1 MKQKFDVITSTCV
14 PLPLENIDTDQIIP
28 ARFLKATTREER
40 FFGDNL
46 FRDWRYNPDGTV
58 VKDFVLNDPKYK
70 GCILVAGKN
79 FGSGSSREHAAWA
92 IAGYGFRVVISSFFA
107 DIHKNNE
114 LNNFVL
120 PVQVS
125 EDFLSE
131 LFSTIQNNPDAE
143 VEVDLPNQTVTNKT
157 TGRSEHF
164 DINGYKKHCLMNG
177 LDDIDFLVANKD
189 KIETWECNAT
199 LRPSG
204 WRTAEKINTYKR
216 ILPFVE
222 IMDSTL
228 RDGEQTNGVSFLP
241 HEKLVMARKLL
252 SDVNVDRIEVAS
264 ARVSEGEREAVTKI
278 CAYAQ
283 KNGLLDRVEV
293 LGFVDGGKSIDW
305 IAECG
310 GRVVNLLAKGSLKHC
325 THQLHKT
332 PDEHISDIKK
342 ELEYAASKGISVN
355 LYLEDWSNGMKDSP
369 EYVYQLMD
377 ALTLNVQ
384 SSMFN
389 VQRFMLPDTLGVM
402 NPLQVIEYFRKMI
415 KRYPDVH
422 FDFHAHNDYDLAVS
436 NSLAAVLSG
445 ARGLHVTVNGLGER
459 CGNAPLASVQAI
471 LKDQF
476 QAKTSI
482 VENQLND
489 LSRMVESFSG
499 ITVAPNQPIVG
510 ENVFTQVAGVHAD
523 GDTKDQLY
531 FNELI
536 PERFGRKREYA
547 LGKQSGRANIVKNL
561 EELGL
566 ELTPEQTRR
575 VTERITE
582 LGDKKEIVTQDDLPY
597 IVSDVLKHGG
607 SEEKVKLI
615 SYIVTTAYG
624 LRPGANIKV
633 EINGQEY
640 EGSAVGDGQYDAFV
654 KALRH
659 IYKKYLDRTFPTLA
673 NYQVSIPPGG
683 RTDALVQ
690 TVISWHYKDGLLRT
704 RGLDAD
710 QTEAAIKATFK
721 MLNIIESDLSK

>member
-1 MKQKFDVITSTCV
+1 M
-14 PLPLENIDTDQIIP
+14 
-28 ARFLKATTREER
+28 
-40 FFGDNL
+40 
-46 FRDWRYNPDGTV
+46 GTAQQV
-58 VKDFVLNDPKYK
+58 
-70 GCILVAGKN
+70 
-79 FGSGSSREHAAWA
+79 
-92 IAGYGFRVVISSFFA
+92 
-107 DIHKNNE
+107 NN
-114 LNNFVL
+114 
-120 PVQVS
+120 
-125 EDFLSE
+125 
-131 LFSTIQNNPDAE
+131 
-143 VEVDLPNQTVTNKT
+143 
-157 TGRSEHF
+157 
-164 DINGYKKHCLMNG
+164 
-177 LDDIDFLVANKD
+177 
-189 KIETWECNAT
+189 
-199 LRPSG
+199 
-204 WRTAEKINTYKR
+204 YKR
-216 ILPFVE
+216 LAPLVE

-252 SDVNVDRIEVAS
+252 SDVNVDRIEIAS

-310 GRVVNLLAKGSLKHC
+310 GKVVNLLAKGSLKHC

-332 PDEHISDIKK
+332 PEEHISDIKR
-342 ELEYAASKGISVN
+342 EMEYAASKGISVN

-377 ALTLNVQ
+377 ALTSHPSPLT
-384 SSMFN
+384 SIK
-389 VQRFMLPDTLGVM
+389 RFMLPDTLGVM
-402 NPLQVIEYFRKMI
+402 NPLQVVEYFRKMI
-415 KRYPDVH
+415 KRYPEVH

-445 ARGLHVTVNGLGER
+445 AKGLHVTVNGLGER

-476 QAKTSI
+476 HAKTNI
-482 VENQLND
+482 NENQLND
-489 LSRMVESFSG
+489 ISRMVESFSG

-510 ENVFTQVAGVHAD
+510 EHVFTQVAGVHAD
-523 GDTKDQLY
+523 GDTKDKLY
-531 FNELI
+531 YNELI

-547 LGKQSGRANIVKNL
+547 LGKNSGKANIAKNL

-582 LGDKKEIVTQDDLPY
+582 LGDKKEIVTQEDLPY
-597 IVSDVLKHGG
+597 IVSDVLKHDG
-607 SEEKVKLI
+607 SEDKVKLI
-615 SYIVTTAYG
+615 SYVVSTAYG
-624 LRPGANIKV
+624 LRPGANVKV
-633 EINGQEY
+633 EINGQQY
-640 EGSAVGDGQYDAFV
+640 EGSAVGDGQFDAFV
-654 KALRH
+654 KTLRY
-659 IYKKYLDRTFPTLA
+659 IYKKYLDRTFPFLA
-673 NYQVSIPPGG
+673 NYQVTIPPGG

-721 MLNIIESDLSK
+721 MLNIIENDITKQ